1 VADNT
6 TLQTTAATPPS
17 GLIIALDKAT
27 YSGDADAAVQIIR
40 QVAVTGSEG
49 SKTVVELY
57 ATRSDTFT
65 GTGNG
70 TAVDAS
76 TRPMRAFAL
85 QVTGT
90 GAAATSW
97 TVVLE
102 GSLDGTTYTTILTH
116 TGTVDS
122 NGGTHWGDAVA
133 TPILYFR
140 SRCTAVTLGS
150 ATNIIAVVL
159 GVP

>member
-1 VADNT
+1 VADNVT
-6 TLQTTAATPPS
+6 FQTTAATPAS
-17 GLIIALDKAT
+17 GTVVAADEVT
-27 YSGDADAAVQIIR
+27 YSGDTAKLQVTR
-40 QVAVTGSEG
+40 VVAVTGSEG

-65 GTGNG
+65 TTGNG

-76 TRPMRAFAL
+76 TRPMRFFGL

-90 GAAATSW
+90 GATATAW

-102 GSLDGTTYTTILTH
+102 GSLDGTTYTTLITH
-116 TGTVDS
+116 VNGTNS
-122 NGGTHWGDAVA
+122 NGATTWGTAVA

-140 SRCTAVTLGS
+140 SRCSALTLGS
-150 ATNIIAVVL
+150 ATNVVAVVL

>member
-1 VADNT
+1 MADNVT
-6 TLQTTAATPPS
+6 FQTTAATPAS
-17 GLIIALDKAT
+17 GTVVAADEVT
-27 YSGDADAAVQIIR
+27 YSGDTAKLQVTR
-40 QVAVTGSEG
+40 VVAVTGSEG

-65 GTGNG
+65 STGNG

-76 TRPMRAFAL
+76 TRPMRSFAI